1 MDYRINTG
9 VAEDKSIRDNSNRS
23 VVKIKITIRML
34 NNIRLIL
41 DKDKENTT
49 H

>member
-1 MDYRINTG
+1 MDCRINTG
-9 VAEDKSIRDNSNRS
+9 VAEDKTIRDNSNRS

-34 NNIRLIL
+34 SNIRLIR
-41 DKDKENTT
+41 DTDKEIIT